1 MEKKR
6 HTHLDI
12 SPSEPSLK
20 KHSKPNINPYTKQPY
35 SKQYY
40 EILEKRKK
48 LPAWEAKEQLIMLLE
63 TQ

>member
-6 HTHLDI
+6 RSHLNLSD
-12 SPSEPSLK
+12 EPSLK
-20 KHSKPNINPYTKQPY
+20 KHSKPSINPWTKQPY

-63 TQ
+63 T